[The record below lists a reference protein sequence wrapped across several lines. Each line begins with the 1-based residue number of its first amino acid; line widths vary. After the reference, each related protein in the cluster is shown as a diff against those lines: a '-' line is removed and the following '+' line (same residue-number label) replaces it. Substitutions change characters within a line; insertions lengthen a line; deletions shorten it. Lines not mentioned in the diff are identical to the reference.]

1 MRIPTLCVLFGAAMI
16 SAGAAHAKDSAT
28 DTTEATAKPK
38 EKMVCKTER
47 FVGSNIPSRVC
58 KTKAEW
64 EQGKLDAKRSLD
76 DPPSRRMKDAE
87 PPGAR
92 RGG

>member
-1 MRIPTLCVLFGAAMI
+1 MRIQTLGILFLAAALPAV
-16 SAGAAHAKDSAT
+16 SAHAKDSET
-28 DTTEATAKPK
+28 TTEAAAEPKPK
-38 EKMVCKTER
+38 LVCKTER

-64 EQGKLDAKRSLD
+64 DQGKIDAKRSLNR
-76 DPPSRRMKDAE
+76 PPSRRMKDAE
-87 PPGAR
+87 PAGAI

>member
-1 MRIPTLCVLFGAAMI
+1 MRIPTLCVLFGAAVI
-16 SAGAAHAKDSAT
+16 STGAAHANDSASET
-28 DTTEATAKPK
+28 AEATAKPK

-58 KTKAEW
+58 RTKAEW
-64 EQGKLDAKRSLD
+64 EQAKINAKRSLD
-76 DPPSRRMKDAE
+76 DPPSRRMKEAE

-92 RGG
+92 SGG